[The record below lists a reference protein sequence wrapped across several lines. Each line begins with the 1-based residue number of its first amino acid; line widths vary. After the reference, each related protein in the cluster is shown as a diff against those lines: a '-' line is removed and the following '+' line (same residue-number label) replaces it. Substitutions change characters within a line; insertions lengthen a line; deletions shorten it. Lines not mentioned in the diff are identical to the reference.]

1 MLKVYPMFCT
11 IWHHMYNLEN
21 VKNTQGGMSLLV
33 NLQAYITTKDT
44 PDDRC
49 FEFFNQFFE

>member
-1 MLKVYPMFCT
+1 
-11 IWHHMYNLEN
+11 
-21 VKNTQGGMSLLV
+21 MSLLV